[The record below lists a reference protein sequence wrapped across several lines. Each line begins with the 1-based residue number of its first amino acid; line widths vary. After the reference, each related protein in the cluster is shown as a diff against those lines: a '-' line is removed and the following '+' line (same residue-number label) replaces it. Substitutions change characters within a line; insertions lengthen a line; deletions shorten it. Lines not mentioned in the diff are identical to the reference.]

1 MRGQWRQPRA
11 LSRMRRRWFKW
22 IKQSISYLQLL
33 LLLICWL
40 LSILLRFCKKN
51 AATTFEPFWYITVH
65 YTVYLILGAAL
76 GIEHIAENRKKE
88 GPWKFNLAKLLF
100 AGIPIFIFNLTIY
113 LYHQFQLPAYLVN
126 WRYTEV
132 TTLILGYLIATCFY
146 KQNVTT

>member
-1 MRGQWRQPRA
+1 MNKA
-11 LSRMRRRWFKW
+11 KYFLFA
-22 IKQSISYLQLL
+22 IAVIAYLLAAQYLVEVL
-33 LLLICWL
+33 Q
-40 LSILLRFCKKN
+40 KN
-51 AATTFEPFWYITVH
+51 AAVTFEPFWYITVH

-132 TTLILGYLIATCFY
+132 TTLILGYFIATCFY